1 MDTLLTF
8 EDVLIQPGYSDIPSR
23 SEIDISQEFLGMQF
37 ALPIISANMDYV
49 TEFNMALAML
59 TYGGFYVVHRFMQDY
74 DLYKMFDFTGPS
86 PIPVSVSVGVRDPE
100 HEMGKVKYLATIGG
114 GNLPNLT
121 VTVDVAHGHHQRV
134 ADMVKRLKD
143 YGVSRVIAGN
153 VATVEG
159 YAFLEEAGADAIKV
173 GIGPGAVCTT
183 REVTGVGVPQLSA
196 IMEIAKHRRNKG
208 HYDRGPSFEE
218 WIHGIGPD
226 PYFVHD
232 KSVPIIADGGLKN
245 SGDIVKALAAGADM
259 VMLGSL
265 LAGTDE
271 APGEQRLDIRGKIWR
286 PYRGQSIFGI
296 NASHYTPEGVE
307 GWVEAKG
314 PVKAVLERLAAGIR
328 SGCSYVGARNLS
340 ELRDKAKFIQ
350 ITQAGY
356 QIESAVR
363 VTVD

>member
-8 EDVLIQPGYSDIPSR
+8 EDVLLEPGYSDIASR
-23 SEIDISQEFLGMQF
+23 ADIDISQDFLGRKY

-49 TEFNMALAML
+49 TDVEMARAML
-59 TYGGFYVVHRFMQDY
+59 WNGAFYVLHRFMSED
-74 DLYKMFDFTGPS
+74 DLYQRVEWLGSLMK
-86 PIPVSVSVGVRDPE
+86 PISISVGARDADRE
-100 HEMGKVKYLATIGG
+100 IAKVHHIFKGIGVTD
-114 GNLPNLT
+114 LT
-121 VTVDVAHGHHQRV
+121 VTVDVAHGHSQKV

-143 YGVSRVIAGN
+143 LGVAKVIAGN
-153 VATVEG
+153 VATEEG
-159 YAFLEEAGADAIKV
+159 YWFLLDAGADAVKV

-183 REVTGVGVPQLSA
+183 REVTGVGVPQFSA
-196 IMEIAKHRRNKG
+196 ILRIGQVSRYHDRR
-208 HYDRGPSFEE
+208 
-218 WIHGIGPD
+218 I
-226 PYFVHD
+226 
-232 KSVPIIADGGLKN
+232 PIIADGGIKN

-259 VMLGSL
+259 VMIGSL

-271 APGEQRLDIRGKIWR
+271 APGEQRVDMHGKIWR
-286 PYRGQSIFGI
+286 PYRGQSIFGV

-314 PVKAVLERLAAGIR
+314 PVSDVLQQLGAGLR
-328 SGCSYVGARNLS
+328 SGCSYVGARNLT
-340 ELRDKAKFIQ
+340 ELREKAKFIQ